1 MGSSPTSQ
9 LKIRV
14 PIQVSST
21 VYQSKIRIEIELNRN
36 EKQIQQK
43 RFKRKHRIAN
53 DEYDKII
60 FHVANPIIII
70 IIKKDRQC
78 KAERGRLTPYQ
89 SEDRSPT
96 LPTYRA
102 HKAQVKHHKAGA
114 SGYTKS
120 CTTYTT
126 LPQIYD
132 GKDHS

>member
-21 VYQSKIRIEIELNRN
+21 VYQSKIPTEIELNRN
-36 EKQIQQK
+36 EKKQIQQK

-70 IIKKDRQC
+70 IKKDRQC
-78 KAERGRLTPYQ
+78 KTERGRLTPYQ

-102 HKAQVKHHKAGA
+102 HNLQVEHHKAGA
-114 SGYTKS
+114 SGYT
-120 CTTYTT
+120 
-126 LPQIYD
+126 
-132 GKDHS
+132 